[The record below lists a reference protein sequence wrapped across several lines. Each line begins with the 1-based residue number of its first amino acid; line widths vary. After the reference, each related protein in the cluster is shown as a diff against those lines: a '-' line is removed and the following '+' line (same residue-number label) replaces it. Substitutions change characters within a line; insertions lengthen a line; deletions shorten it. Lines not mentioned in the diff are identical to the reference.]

1 MAAKFWLAVVPK
13 AASVCRQVNSSAPL
27 RFKLPRN
34 RMLKRR
40 AEIREVLE
48 QGKRHSGKYVNIF
61 IKTADRERFAV
72 LVPRRLGNAVKR
84 NRMKRLARE
93 IYRLHPDWFRNV
105 SVVFFIKRYHPKFA
119 DLLEEIHQLVKK

>member
-1 MAAKFWLAVVPK
+1 V
-13 AASVCRQVNSSAPL
+13 
-27 RFKLPRN
+27 
-34 RMLKRR
+34 
-40 AEIREVLE
+40 EIREVLE
-48 QGKRHSGKYVNIF
+48 QGKRLSGKYVNIF

-93 IYRLHPDWFRNV
+93 VYRLNPDWFRHM

-119 DLLEEIHQLVKK
+119 DLQDEIHQLVNKK